1 MEMPPIRIKF
11 IILNQDGTKHH
22 SGSFNFNDANE
33 RRACAE
39 RFNECLLQ
47 GYTITTTRV
56 RK

>member
-22 SGSFNFNDANE
+22 EGFYNYSDIGE

-39 RFNECLLQ
+39 RFNQCLLD
-47 GYTITTTRV
+47 GYTVTTRRV
-56 RK
+56 K